1 MAKKPSLPDHI
12 RRWRE
17 KPSDMV
23 RDLFQMEPDVWQA
36 EVLDAFPKTPRVALL
51 ASKGVG
57 KTFLLAV
64 LIWNFLLT
72 RTRPKI
78 ACISISGANL
88 SDNLWSELALLRSKS
103 PLLQELFEYTSK
115 KIFSKQQG
123 MENVW
128 FCSARSW
135 AANADRAQQAS
146 ALSGLHADQIL
157 FVIDESGSMPESILA
172 SAENALSS
180 CVEGHIVQAGNPE
193 KLEGPLYRAYKSNM
207 ENGGDWLVV
216 PINGDPDNP
225 KRSPRVSI
233 EWARSQIKEWG
244 RENNYV
250 KINIFGEFPSASL
263 NALIGPEEVEEAMKR
278 YWRPFDIGR
287 AAKILGID
295 VARQGDDCFDEA
307 TQILTSEGW
316 KFFRDLTGAERVL
329 SMAEDK
335 ASWEPITKIH
345 RYDFDGEM
353 NLFENKSLNFCITDR
368 HRLWVKTNP
377 KSSLYKFEPFK
388 DLPKEFVIREK
399 TGWSGTN
406 PAEVTFVSRTGM
418 PYGGERVKTWR
429 FTYEDWAA
437 FLGWF
442 VSEGNVYR
450 EKRGAG
456 RLTIQIGQ
464 NPGAKQEEIKTL
476 LTRMGIMWRVR
487 SSGDAVTF
495 TNGPIGEYLI
505 AHCGV
510 GAAQKRV
517 PRDVKDSSEKCI
529 RLFLDSFLKGDGT
542 VRANGMGRAYITSS
556 KILAD
561 DLHEMLAKLGRA
573 GKLRL
578 KEKAGSIFHIGARA
592 AVRANDTYVVY
603 ERSCF
608 SFGKTVRKK
617 DVKRIRY
624 TGQIWCISTPF
635 QSIYVRR
642 NGVPMWSGNSSVI
655 AKRQGIQMLPFIKRR
670 GLNSNE
676 GAALVAREWDAWGA
690 NVAFIDATGGF
701 GFGWI
706 DQLNNLGKSPV
717 GVQFAGSAH
726 NKNRF
731 LNKRAEMAWDLV
743 EWIKA
748 GGGLP
753 ECPELAAALIKTT
766 YDHKN
771 DLLYLEPKEM
781 VKAKLGYSPDE
792 FDAAILCFAEPI
804 SIGANSTRSPNRS
817 AVDQNFDIFNPQQP
831 GAGGGYDPF
840 PAYNPIR

>member
-1 MAKKPSLPDHI
+1 MAKKLSLPDHI

-23 RDLFQMEPDVWQA
+23 RDLFHIEPDAWQA
-36 EVLDAFPKTPRVALL
+36 DVLDAFPKTPRIALL

-64 LIWNFLLT
+64 LVWNFLLT
-72 RTRPKI
+72 RKHPKI

-88 SDNLWSELALLRSKS
+88 SDNLWSELALLRSKA

-135 AANADRAQQAS
+135 AATADRAQQAS
-146 ALSGLHADQIL
+146 ALAGLHADQIM
-157 FVIDESGSMPESILA
+157 FIIDESGSMPESILA
-172 SAENALSS
+172 SAENALAS
-180 CVEGHIVQAGNPE
+180 CVEGHIIQAGNPE
-193 KLEGPLYRAYKSNM
+193 KLEGPLYRAYKSNA
-207 ENGGDWLVV
+207 ENGGDWMVV

-233 EWARSQIKEWG
+233 EWARAQIKEWG
-244 RENNYV
+244 RANNFV
-250 KINIFGEFPSASL
+250 KVNVFGEFPSASL

-295 VARQGDDCFDEA
+295 VARQGDD
-307 TQILTSEGW
+307 
-316 KFFRDLTGAERVL
+316 
-329 SMAEDK
+329 
-335 ASWEPITKIH
+335 
-345 RYDFDGEM
+345 
-353 NLFENKSLNFCITDR
+353 
-368 HRLWVKTNP
+368 
-377 KSSLYKFEPFK
+377 
-388 DLPKEFVIREK
+388 
-399 TGWSGTN
+399 
-406 PAEVTFVSRTGM
+406 
-418 PYGGERVKTWR
+418 
-429 FTYEDWAA
+429 
-437 FLGWF
+437 
-442 VSEGNVYR
+442 
-450 EKRGAG
+450 
-456 RLTIQIGQ
+456 
-464 NPGAKQEEIKTL
+464 
-476 LTRMGIMWRVR
+476 
-487 SSGDAVTF
+487 
-495 TNGPIGEYLI
+495 
-505 AHCGV
+505 
-510 GAAQKRV
+510 
-517 PRDVKDSSEKCI
+517 
-529 RLFLDSFLKGDGT
+529 
-542 VRANGMGRAYITSS
+542 
-556 KILAD
+556 
-561 DLHEMLAKLGRA
+561 
-573 GKLRL
+573 
-578 KEKAGSIFHIGARA
+578 
-592 AVRANDTYVVY
+592 
-603 ERSCF
+603 
-608 SFGKTVRKK
+608 
-617 DVKRIRY
+617 
-624 TGQIWCISTPF
+624 
-635 QSIYVRR
+635 
-642 NGVPMWSGNSSVI
+642 SSVI

-690 NVAFIDATGGF
+690 NAAFIDATGGF